1 MIGKLQGAVR
11 HFIESESAG
20 GFMLMGAALLAMLL
34 VNLGGGAI
42 YDQLWGLP
50 VAISAGNFAI
60 DKPLLLWVNDGLM
73 AVFFFLIGLEVKRE
87 ILDGQLSSW
96 SQASLPV
103 FAAVGGMAVPA
114 LVFVLINSSQPANL
128 VGWAIPA
135 ATDIAFALG
144 ILALLGRH
152 APAELKILLLALA
165 IIDDIGA
172 IVAIAIFYT
181 AELSTVALGGAAA
194 VTVLLFAANRAGVT
208 RVAVYA
214 LLGAVMWIFVLKS
227 GVHATLAGVVT
238 ALFVPLRT
246 GHMKTSPLVALEHS
260 LHPYAAFLILPL
272 FAFANAGVSLTGL
285 GLDDLSQPLP
295 LGTATGL
302 FVGKQIGV
310 LGAIALAVAV
320 GASRRPDGVGWLQ
333 LYGLACLTGVG
344 FTMSLFIGSL
354 AFPSIERLD
363 EVKIGV
369 LAGSFASG
377 VLGFLLIRCASAGQ
391 TARAGSNEQSAH

>member
-1 MIGKLQGAVR
+1 MIGKLQGAVSQ
-11 HFIESESAG
+11 FIESETAG
-20 GFMLMGAALLAMLL
+20 GFMLIGAALLAMLL

-42 YDQLWGLP
+42 YDQIWGLP
-50 VAISAGNFAI
+50 VAISAGDFAI
-60 DKPLLLWVNDGLM
+60 NKPLLLWVNDGLM

-87 ILDGQLSSW
+87 VLEGELSSW
-96 SQASLPV
+96 SQASLPI

-114 LVFVLINSSQPANL
+114 LIFVLVNSTQPANL

-152 APAELKILLLALA
+152 APAGLKILLLALA

-181 AELSTVALGGAAA
+181 AELSTVSLGGAAA
-194 VTVLLFAANRAGVT
+194 VTALLFAANRAGVT
-208 RVAVYA
+208 RIAVYV
-214 LLGAVMWIFVLKS
+214 LLGVVMWVFVLKS

-238 ALFVPLRT
+238 ALLVPLRT
-246 GHMKTSPLVALEHS
+246 GDMKSSPLVSLEHS
-260 LHPYAAFLILPL
+260 LHPYAAFLILPV
-272 FAFANAGVSLTGL
+272 FAFANAGVSLSGF
-285 GLDDLSQPLP
+285 GLDDLAQPLP
-295 LGTATGL
+295 LGTAAGL
-302 FVGKQIGV
+302 FIGKQIGV
-310 LGAIALAVAV
+310 FGAIALAVAI
-320 GASRRPDGVGWLQ
+320 GASRRPSDVGWLQ

-354 AFPSIERLD
+354 AFPSIDRLD

-369 LAGSFASG
+369 LAGSLASG
-377 VLGFLLIRCASAGQ
+377 VLGFLLIRFAPHPQRVG
-391 TARAGSNEQSAH
+391 AHSTD